1 LFAPQV
7 RRSYLPATPIKVL
20 AWIFSELST
29 ELRGRERDT
38 DMVRSQWA
46 PDEPDYK
53 PKGWWDEKLMN
64 LKLSVAPQPPKLRGD
79 TAVGKLAP
87 KPPPRGGRGGQDLL

>member
-1 LFAPQV
+1 M
-7 RRSYLPATPIKVL
+7 RRSYPPATPIKVL
-20 AWIFSELST
+20 AWIFTELST

-38 DMVRSQWA
+38 NLVRSPWA

-64 LKLSVAPQPPKLRGD
+64 LQPSVAPQPPKLRSD
-79 TAVGKLAP
+79 AAIGKLAP
-87 KPPPRGGRGGQDLL
+87 